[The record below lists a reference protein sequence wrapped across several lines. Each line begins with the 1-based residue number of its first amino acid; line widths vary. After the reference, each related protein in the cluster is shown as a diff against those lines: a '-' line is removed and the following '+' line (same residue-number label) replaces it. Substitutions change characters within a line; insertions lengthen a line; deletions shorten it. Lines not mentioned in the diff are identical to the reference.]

1 MAKLDEIIN
10 DTPELNYDP
19 ETAMSERFQQ
29 AQKSVDW
36 GNHPLFN
43 LADADKVSNEPVN
56 RVYGAEDLENIT
68 SGVGTIAWD
77 AFRKGVLDLSSVGS
91 KAQMALG
98 NTLAGVSGDRVGTEM
113 RNRAADQL
121 MKTMEDSRFIDSNY
135 GDAETWT
142 ERFIG
147 GAMSMGEMLAV
158 GALTGPVGLGA
169 YVGTLSLSDGALN
182 DMVKYQEENGTLDG
196 YETDPINLA
205 LDYGNAVFQVASELM
220 LGTGRLVNGK
230 FLKAGKT
237 ASAIAKET
245 LDNFIQESAQ
255 GAVADLTEVLK
266 GNKDI
271 SVLSENVAGY
281 IKDGV
286 VAGVLGGAIGGSA
299 YKLNKNRAL
308 AGLDKI
314 NKQLHPEMTDV
325 QIRKESED
333 IFEKTEEKMEKSFI
347 PELVARQEATND
359 KGKIRENVR
368 QKVEMMYRDNEDM
381 TEKQKAKAIE
391 TTTTL
396 ELENML
402 YDSIEKKIPLTAHPL
417 LQGEVNE
424 LGWFR
429 DGIPENRRA
438 EINALNDEIREL
450 KNQRTQ
456 AMEAKDYTKLDELDT
471 KIEEFRKNLPEKIKD
486 LVVADR
492 EEIKN
497 MLEEQRKAVENS
509 QAKKQLFQKVKQMAR
524 KAAEK
529 QQKADVKLAEQ
540 MATGAEKARAKR
552 EQAETALQTKEAKI
566 RTLTEQRQIASS
578 IKRLKN
584 KVESAKTEK
593 QREFNYAVE
602 QATDESLRQA
612 LLNRDWNE
620 YTVKHMKRRQLKR
633 EVKALKNIS
642 AAELTPMTT
651 REITTEQERAE
662 TKQEK
667 AKTAKGFFHRKINRD
682 FANESGILQA
692 WGYSKDDSA
701 VNLVF
706 VKDGG
711 YKDWDEIVMALQESG
726 YLPETYADTYEKTDA
741 LVDQAKDIV
750 LNNKDLTIETAEQ
763 AQIDYTEDVG
773 YKMLKDSGLSDAD
786 IQGMSYQQMSD
797 KLTELYREQQPQ
809 IEEPEINPDEIPDIM
824 WQDKEPTDKKEL
836 VVTHGTTLSK
846 LKEALDLGAM
856 PVPSLAVSK
865 AEHVNK
871 QYGEI
876 TFVGG
881 KYILNKE
888 PVYTSDIYSARRVKP
903 YLVINDKGMKYLK
916 SLVGGRASF
925 LEANI
930 PDLFGT
936 GSGDDLLMHLY
947 LLEKGKRNDP
957 ENTLTRQGA
966 DFSDEFGKM
975 SDAEQKEYAQWTV
988 DFEKNYFDK
997 KIWAGYTPSGRKK
1010 TLDYNL
1016 ENIVKLMA
1024 KKPTAGSEAG
1034 FGTSPHALKGVWAKP
1049 LKTIEAIRKNKNRL
1063 VSEEEY
1069 KKVDTEFWDAINK
1082 LTDLLRTDYL
1092 VKNLPYSYDEH
1103 IIATLMEI
1111 KDTTNIKALLQQN
1124 NMNDSDEAVQA
1135 VKDFKTFVE
1144 SVPTKYFEAK
1154 PKRAVNFNEFNG
1166 VVMPTNS
1173 DYDEVA
1179 KRLADMGLHVERTD
1193 NVQEGI
1199 QNIDKQTPVLFQSKA
1214 TDTTGKG
1221 KQFRGAYIPE
1231 YRFIAMTENMDA
1243 STLAHE
1249 LAHDWGQEY
1258 FRWARSG
1265 KASESFM
1272 KSWGAVEKAMGIT
1285 DKDTYFTYDASEK
1298 FARAYEGWLMERK
1311 DWADILHID
1320 NDEEKKA
1327 VEDAMEDYRKELVD
1341 IYDSLT
1347 NPYFTMAWGKVGEL
1361 KPELKQWFE
1370 RSTKFES
1377 LDEQVRRGEITAEQA
1392 SEEKLKDMMET
1403 ATNNTVQNMSAED
1416 KQAVRT
1422 IENLEKLETQ
1432 TKETANRFDTEGG
1445 NRNAIQAR
1453 LNQIALAKDLTAN
1466 DAILERYDTHRDM
1479 LEVAKAADEFV
1490 RTRQEDAIKIINGE
1504 MAEQDG
1510 LYASDLYTALERVAK
1525 QTGDFELIDE
1535 LRHSRVATELAK
1547 ELGQRVA
1554 GFRNYTGDGDLD
1566 IVSALKK
1573 VDKIYDKAYNETEK
1587 DNLSADL
1594 KAWAE
1599 DLQATDSL
1607 SDAKLDEF
1615 FKDMEC
1621 Q

>member
-43 LADADKVSNEPVN
+43 LTDADKVSNEPVN

-98 NTLAGVSGDRVGTEM
+98 NTLAGVTGDRVGTEM

-142 ERFIG
+142 ERFVG

-196 YETDPINLA
+196 YETDSLNLA

-255 GAVADLTEVLK
+255 GAVADVTEVLK

-391 TTTTL
+391 ATTTL

-438 EINALNDEIREL
+438 EINALNDEIKEL
-450 KNQRTQ
+450 KAQRTQ
-456 AMEAKDYTKLDELDT
+456 AMESKDYTKLDELDT

-486 LVVADR
+486 LVIADR

-509 QAKKQLFQKVKQMAR
+509 QAKKRLFAKVKDMAR

-529 QQKADVKLAEQ
+529 QGKAEVKLAEQ

-651 REITTEQERAE
+651 REITTEQQREE

-667 AKTAKGFFHRKINRD
+667 AKTAKGFFHKKINRD

-809 IEEPEINPDEIPDIM
+809 IEEPEINVEEIPDM
-824 WQDKEPTDKKEL
+824 L
-836 VVTHGTTLSK
+836 
-846 LKEALDLGAM
+846 
-856 PVPSLAVSK
+856 
-865 AEHVNK
+865 
-871 QYGEI
+871 
-876 TFVGG
+876 
-881 KYILNKE
+881 
-888 PVYTSDIYSARRVKP
+888 
-903 YLVINDKGMKYLK
+903 
-916 SLVGGRASF
+916 
-925 LEANI
+925 
-930 PDLFGT
+930 
-936 GSGDDLLMHLY
+936 
-947 LLEKGKRNDP
+947 
-957 ENTLTRQGA
+957 
-966 DFSDEFGKM
+966 
-975 SDAEQKEYAQWTV
+975 
-988 DFEKNYFDK
+988 
-997 KIWAGYTPSGRKK
+997 
-1010 TLDYNL
+1010 
-1016 ENIVKLMA
+1016 
-1024 KKPTAGSEAG
+1024 
-1034 FGTSPHALKGVWAKP
+1034 
-1049 LKTIEAIRKNKNRL
+1049 
-1063 VSEEEY
+1063 
-1069 KKVDTEFWDAINK
+1069 
-1082 LTDLLRTDYL
+1082 
-1092 VKNLPYSYDEH
+1092 
-1103 IIATLMEI
+1103 
-1111 KDTTNIKALLQQN
+1111 
-1124 NMNDSDEAVQA
+1124 
-1135 VKDFKTFVE
+1135 
-1144 SVPTKYFEAK
+1144 
-1154 PKRAVNFNEFNG
+1154 
-1166 VVMPTNS
+1166 
-1173 DYDEVA
+1173 
-1179 KRLADMGLHVERTD
+1179 
-1193 NVQEGI
+1193 
-1199 QNIDKQTPVLFQSKA
+1199 QSKVSS
-1214 TDTTGKG
+1214 KG
-1221 KQFRGAYIPE
+1221 ISEKSDKDRGYYNPE

-1272 KSWGAVEKAMGIT
+1272 RSWGAVEKAIGIT

-1466 DAILERYDTHRDM
+1466 DAVLERYDTHRDM